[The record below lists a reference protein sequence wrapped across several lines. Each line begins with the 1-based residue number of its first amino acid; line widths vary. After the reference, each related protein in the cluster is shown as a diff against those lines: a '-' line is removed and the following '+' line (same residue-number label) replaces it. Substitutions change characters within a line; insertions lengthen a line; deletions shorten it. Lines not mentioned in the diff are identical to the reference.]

1 LHYYELACY
10 VATFWV
16 VLSHLLLP
24 YVWCIMWYICIIH
37 YTGQDE
43 EGEVMCVSLPPPPP
57 SNISWDQYI
66 NSPDEEYA
74 AHSLIASILI
84 HFATLSSHAM
94 YGCYGPLNILCEPS
108 YIVACS
114 GHAIH
119 VYVQRVYLLQATC
132 CVGPSH

>member
-1 LHYYELACY
+1 VHWTALHYCELACY
-10 VATFWV
+10 VGTFWV
-16 VLSHLLLP
+16 VLSHLLLA

-74 AHSLIASILI
+74 AHSLTANTDTLCNFVVPCNVWVLWSTQYIA
-84 HFATLSSHAM
+84 
-94 YGCYGPLNILCEPS
+94 
-108 YIVACS
+108 
-114 GHAIH
+114 
-119 VYVQRVYLLQATC
+119 
-132 CVGPSH
+132 